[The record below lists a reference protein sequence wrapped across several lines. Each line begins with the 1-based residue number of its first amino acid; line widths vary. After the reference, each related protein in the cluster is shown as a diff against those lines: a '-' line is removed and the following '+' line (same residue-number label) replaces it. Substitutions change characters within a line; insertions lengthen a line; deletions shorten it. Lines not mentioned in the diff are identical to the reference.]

1 MQGYWRNERATREM
15 FVDDSDGRWMKTGDI
30 AYVDKDGQFFIVDRM
45 KELIKVKGNQVA
57 PAELEALLL
66 EHPKLADSCVV
77 GVTIQGEEYPRAY
90 AVLQA
95 GHKAEGKEIQEWL
108 AKRVSKHKRL
118 VGGVAFVDA
127 IAKNP
132 VSPTE
137 STPRCDFL
145 DALTCSSRERS

>member
-1 MQGYWRNERATREM
+1 MQGYWRNERATREI

-30 AYVDKDGQFFIVDRM
+30 AYVDKDGQFFIVDRI

-90 AVLQA
+90 VVLQA
-95 GHKAEGKEIQEWL
+95 GQKAEGKEIQEWL

-137 STPRCDFL
+137 STP
-145 DALTCSSRERS
+145 

>member
-15 FVDDSDGRWMKTGDI
+15 FVENFDGIWMKTGDI

-66 EHPKLADSCVV
+66 EHPKLADACVV

-90 AVLQA
+90 VVLQA
-95 GHKAEGKEIQEWL
+95 GKKAEDKEIQEWL

-118 VGGVAFVDA
+118 VGGVVFVDA

-132 VSPTE
+132 VSIT
-137 STPRCDFL
+137 L
-145 DALTCSSRERS
+145 LSSMM